1 MKIVGRFISSAATAT
16 VVAAFLSLT
25 GPSALA
31 QSGDHWVGTWATAVV
46 ARPQLGQGAPQGGCF
61 GAGVTPQC
69 VGQAP
74 PARDAAASV
83 TSAPPTTTTP
93 PTTTA
98 PTTTAPTTTAPGQA
112 LNAPPGPGGGGRG
125 QGGGGGGR
133 GGAAPLNFNNQTL
146 RQIVHTSLGGDRV
159 RIVLS
164 NAFGPS
170 PLSVG
175 AAHVALREKDAAIVK
190 TSDRTVTFGA
200 SSSVNIPPGAVVV
213 SDPVALTVPAFA
225 DLAIDVYLPGD
236 TAASPSPLTTH
247 GGALQTNY
255 VSATGNHAGDSDL
268 PGATT
273 TAAWFFLSRVE
284 VAAPQQAGA
293 VVAFGDSITDG
304 TRSTVNTNNRWPDHL
319 AKRLQAQKINI
330 GVLNQGI
337 AGNRVLGDGAGVSA
351 LARFDRDVLAQ
362 GGATHVIVLESINDI
377 GLARDNACPSAA
389 DIIAAHRQMIERA
402 HARGLKIFGAT
413 LTPFEGAAYWTK
425 EGEAKRQALNDWIRT
440 SRMYDGVVDFDA
452 AVRDPSAPT
461 KLQPQFNPG
470 DNLHL
475 TDAGYQAMAN
485 AIDLSLFKK
494 K

>member
-1 MKIVGRFISSAATAT
+1 MNASSA
-16 VVAAFLSLT
+16 
-25 GPSALA
+25 PE
-31 QSGDHWVGTWATAVV
+31 D
-46 ARPQLGQGAPQGGCF
+46 
-61 GAGVTPQC
+61 GAGGRAAGARRWRAGPATPI
-69 VGQAP
+69 
-74 PARDAAASV
+74 
-83 TSAPPTTTTP
+83 
-93 PTTTA
+93 
-98 PTTTAPTTTAPGQA
+98 
-112 LNAPPGPGGGGRG
+112 
-125 QGGGGGGR
+125 
-133 GGAAPLNFNNQTL
+133 NFNNQTL
-146 RQIVHTSLGGDRV
+146 RQIVHTSIGGGRV

-164 NAFGPS
+164 NTFGTA
-170 PLSVG
+170 PLRVG
-175 AAHVALREKDAAIVK
+175 AARLALRQKDAEIVSR
-190 TSDRTVTFGA
+190 SDRTVMFGN
-200 SSSVNIPPGAVVV
+200 SPSVNIPAGAVVV

-247 GGALQTNY
+247 GGALQTSY
-255 VSATGNHAGDSDL
+255 VSATGNHVGEADL
-268 PGATT
+268 PEATT

-319 AKRLQAQKINI
+319 ARRLQAQKINI

-362 GGATHVIVLESINDI
+362 GGVTHVIVMEGINDI
-377 GLARDNACPSAA
+377 GRMVAA
-389 DIIAAHRQMIERA
+389 GDVIAAHQQLIERA

-425 EGEAKRQALNDWIRT
+425 EGEVKRQALNDWIRT
-440 SRMYDGVVDFDA
+440 SKVYDGVVDFDA
-452 AVRDPSAPT
+452 AVRDPNAPT

-485 AIDLSLFKK
+485 AIDLALFKK

>member
-1 MKIVGRFISSAATAT
+1 MAVAATL
-16 VVAAFLSLT
+16 FLA
-25 GPSALA
+25 GPAALA
-31 QSGDHWVGTWATAVV
+31 QNGDRWVGTWATAVV
-46 ARPQLGQGAPQGGCF
+46 ARPQPGQGAPQGVGF
-61 GAGVTPQC
+61 GAPVTPQC
-69 VGQAP
+69 FGQAP
-74 PARDAAASV
+74 PAQTAAAPVPAAPSP
-83 TSAPPTTTTP
+83 APPV
-93 PTTTA
+93 
-98 PTTTAPTTTAPGQA
+98 PGQA
-112 LNAPPGPGGGGRG
+112 VNAAGGAAGPGAGGRG
-125 QGGGGGGR
+125 QGGGGGR
-133 GGAAPLNFNNQTL
+133 GGGPPLNFNDQTL

-164 NAFGPS
+164 NAFGTS
-170 PLSVG
+170 PLSIG
-175 AAHVALREKDAAIVK
+175 AAHIALREKDSAIVK
-190 TSDRTVTFGA
+190 ASDRTVTFGA
-200 SSSVNIPPGAVVV
+200 SPTVNIPAGAVVV
-213 SDPVALTVPAFA
+213 SDPVTLTVPPFA

-247 GGALQTNY
+247 NGALQTSY
-255 VSATGNHAGDSDL
+255 VSATGNHAGEVDL
-268 PGATT
+268 PGAAT

-284 VAAPQQAGA
+284 VVAPQQAGA

-304 TRSTVNTNNRWPDHL
+304 TRSTIDTNNRWPDHL
-319 AKRLQAQKINI
+319 AKRLQAQKINL

-389 DIIAAHRQMIERA
+389 DIIAAHRQLIERA

-425 EGEAKRQALNDWIRT
+425 EGEVKRQALNDWIRT
-440 SRMYDGVVDFDA
+440 SKIYDGVIDFDA
-452 AVRDPSAPT
+452 AVRDPNAPT

-485 AIDLSLFKK
+485 AIDLGLFKK